1 MEEENQQSQY
11 DEQWEWTGDFDLVT
25 FELENEADNIQ
36 EYNFENGEKSAVEL
50 LNFKTEITAKY
61 TKSETGTDVFKPLFS
76 TLKTQ
81 VLFSGIEIK
90 SSEVNI
96 TNIDKF
102 ETVDEEGESVS
113 IELKTYIKTDDEDP
127 RIQGLNFLSEY
138 VDKFK
143 LPDNFTFD
151 KYDTEDGYYRSGY
164 PLIIAGGNYYQIINQ
179 GSSHEIDVVVNITV
193 YDKDPDD
200 ENTTE
205 FESRTTS
212 KTFKMMVMRN
222 FSSIRNL
229 FMAKYLDEQILRGD
243 VDHYTYNG
251 IKFQDGSSY
260 LQYLAGKDENGVPNL
275 PVTQIMGISLKS
287 VNGSLGSIV
296 NEDSEIEIGTYFESE
311 SFNGETYSSGELQ
324 NKNQE
329 NENITLYLKNFSGN
343 INIDDVINSNGLDF
357 LVINVFQ
364 ASSPEPRFI
373 IAF

>member
-11 DEQWEWTGDFDLVT
+11 DEQWEWTGDFDLNT
-25 FELENEADNIQ
+25 FELKNEADNIQ

-50 LNFKTEITAKY
+50 LNFKTEIKAKY
-61 TKSETGTDVFKPLFS
+61 TKSETETDVFKPLFS
-76 TLKTQ
+76 TLKTE
-81 VLFSGIEIK
+81 VFFSGIEIK

-113 IELKTYIKTDDEDP
+113 IELKTYIKSDDEDP

-343 INIDDVINSNGLDF
+343 INIDDVINSNGSDF

-364 ASSPEPRFI
+364 ASSPEPRFS